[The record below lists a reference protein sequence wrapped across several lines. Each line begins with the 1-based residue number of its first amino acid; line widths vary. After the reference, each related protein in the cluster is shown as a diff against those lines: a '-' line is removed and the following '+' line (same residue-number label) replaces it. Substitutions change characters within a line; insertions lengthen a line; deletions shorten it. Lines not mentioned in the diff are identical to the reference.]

1 MPKNLAYFSSL
12 CLAQS
17 SYKHAASETT
27 DVVIVS
33 DHGMDSYEGKTRL
46 NIMEGLE
53 DVNDL
58 EKGVEWGNYMMLQVA
73 EGSDPATV
81 AASINDAMMG
91 DVQAWASDDIP
102 DNLQFQHKGR
112 IWKSSRGS

>member
-1 MPKNLAYFSSL
+1 MRTSI
-12 CLAQS
+12 
-17 SYKHAASETT
+17 KHAPSETT

-53 DVNDL
+53 NVNDL

-91 DVQAWASDDIP
+91 DVQAWAREDIP

-112 IWKSSRGS
+112 IQQSSFL

>member
-1 MPKNLAYFSSL
+1 MN
-12 CLAQS
+12 
-17 SYKHAASETT
+17 
-27 DVVIVS
+27 
-33 DHGMDSYEGKTRL
+33 
-46 NIMEGLE
+46 GLE

-73 EGSDPATV
+73 EGADPATV

-91 DVQAWASDDIP
+91 DVQAWARDDIP

-112 IWKSSRGS
+112 IQQSSLFLVKFNSVKIWAQHCVTSVQTNHKPDQKSI